1 MQRSLAA
8 IIATIALFLFAGQ
21 ALADTLVLSNGT
33 AIPGEL
39 LGATSKSV
47 TFRGTD
53 GVTHVYGTSEIETL
67 KLSRREE
74 PEFRLASSR
83 EPAATET
90 TAASVNKTSDSA
102 LIQQLLQRVAQ
113 LESSVKALQ
122 NSPAQNAV
130 VSSPIFPAIAPKE
143 TEKVPD
149 APQSPGSDTNAG
161 AAAKNQEQSV
171 APREHTMEIP
181 GFGPA
186 LKIRG
191 FLDLNFGLGDV
202 ANPLI
207 SPLGAP
213 GHATFQEGEFDLFI
227 TSKLAR
233 NFDFLSEVVI
243 GSDATN
249 EFGLDIE
256 RLMFQYKPSDYFQLA
271 AGRYHTSIGYYS
283 TAFHHGTWFQKA
295 TGRPFLFL
303 FEDSG
308 GILPVHSVGISTTG
322 LLPKTGKLNLHWV
335 AEVGN
340 GRRSSNPSD
349 QPVQNFLDENDH
361 KAFNLA
367 VYIKPDWIS
376 GTQFGGSYY
385 RDRLTPNGLPHIN
398 QSISSAYAV
407 YSTPQWELLNEAV
420 LLRHKPDGG
429 ARLLNTPG
437 FYSQIARRVARNYW
451 PYFRYQYVNVPKLD
465 LVNPTVG
472 RQNGPSA
479 GIRWDFTDYAALK
492 VQYNRLYQRGAE
504 TKNGLDTQVAFTF

>member
-1 MQRSLAA
+1 
-8 IIATIALFLFAGQ
+8 
-21 ALADTLVLSNGT
+21 
-33 AIPGEL
+33 
-39 LGATSKSV
+39 
-47 TFRGTD
+47 
-53 GVTHVYGTSEIETL
+53 
-67 KLSRREE
+67 
-74 PEFRLASSR
+74 
-83 EPAATET
+83 
-90 TAASVNKTSDSA
+90 
-102 LIQQLLQRVAQ
+102 
-113 LESSVKALQ
+113 
-122 NSPAQNAV
+122 
-130 VSSPIFPAIAPKE
+130 
-143 TEKVPD
+143 
-149 APQSPGSDTNAG
+149 
-161 AAAKNQEQSV
+161 
-171 APREHTMEIP
+171 MEIP

-186 LKIRG
+186 LQIRG

-202 ANPLI
+202 ANPLV

-243 GSDATN
+243 GSDASN

-256 RLMFQYKPSDYFQLA
+256 RMLFQYKQSDYFQVA

-308 GILPVHSVGISTTG
+308 GILPVHSVGITSTG

-335 AEVGN
+335 AEVAN
-340 GRRSSNPSD
+340 GRRSRNHDD

-367 VYIKPDWIS
+367 FYIKPDWIP
-376 GTQFGGSYY
+376 GAQFGGSFY
-385 RDRLTPNGLPHIN
+385 RDRLTPDALPHIN
-398 QSISSAYAV
+398 QSIFSAYAV
-407 YSTPQWELLNEAV
+407 YTTTQWELLNEAV
-420 LLRHKPDGG
+420 LLRHLADGQPHV
-429 ARLLNTPG
+429 LDTPG

-465 LVNPTVG
+465 LVNPSVG

-479 GIRWDFTDYAALK
+479 GVRWDFTNYAALK
-492 VQYNRLYQRGAE
+492 LQYNRLYQRSAE
-504 TKNGLDTQVAFTF
+504 AKNGLDTQLAFTF